1 MQSGEYSFK
10 AFLIQVANH
19 KSADALP
26 VQFFPYDKLTD
37 DEKKKVERI
46 AGLIKEKH
54 IPVVNKGTLKPASVI
69 QQVQERL
76 GNPKIVR
83 GKNKLTNLI
92 LIPIRGVG
100 KNMKFA
106 QKEIRITLKKQS
118 RNTVYMMSRIIVIC
132 IQKVGLNF

>member
-19 KSADALP
+19 KSVDALP

-54 IPVVNKGTLKPASVI
+54 IPVVNKGTLKPATVI

-76 GNPKIVR
+76 GNPKIIR
-83 GKNKLTNLI
+83 GKNKLINLI
-92 LIPIRGVG
+92 PILIRGVG
-100 KNMKFA
+100 KNMKFV
-106 QKEIRITLKKQS
+106 QKGIQITLKNKA
-118 RNTVYMMSRIIVIC
+118 RILFI
-132 IQKVGLNF
+132 